1 MGRGK
6 ANNWDLIF
14 SSSFLDPISRHDVPG
29 ARGCSV
35 CDSIWII
42 TSGSRP
48 CQLGIRKLRF
58 STLFPS
64 QSGRAHFQG
73 INILRRIWDV
83 HSWDS
88 YGQGCHVPLFRS
100 LNKGTQRKSKG
111 GGWRFAVTPCV
122 RIKTVVTKSLPL
134 PPREEWGAW
143 WSPLNVGQPYSGWQR
158 SGNKPMLEFQ
168 ITPTT
173 SASRTWLFITCLSK
187 LAISWN
193 NPQMPPF
200 LSFTTNIITP
210 RTQT

>member
-134 PPREEWGAW
+134 PPERSEVHGEVPWMWDSLTVVDKGQGISPCW
-143 WSPLNVGQPYSGWQR
+143 SSKSHPQHRHPELGYLSLVCQSWQSVETIPKCHLSSPLP
-158 SGNKPMLEFQ
+158 L
-168 ITPTT
+168 I
-173 SASRTWLFITCLSK
+173 
-187 LAISWN
+187 
-193 NPQMPPF
+193 
-200 LSFTTNIITP
+200 
-210 RTQT
+210 